1 MIPEKRWLK
10 GNLNE
15 LWNDPWKKLT
25 KGEIELK
32 WEKDDIER
40 DEMIETDKNKKRK
53 IEMGY
58 FSLNHAF
65 R

>member
-15 LWNDPWKKLT
+15 LWNDPWKEMT

-32 WEKDDIER
+32 WER
-40 DEMIETDKNKKRK
+40 DEMIEIDKNEKRK

-58 FSLNHAF
+58 FSLNHALDN
-65 R
+65 